1 MEISVKFIYVQFNL
15 VISHTFNQSPMRD
28 EEVKISKITNRILFE
43 IWVTLFSWHNMI
55 LVAVKTWKYN
65 SDDIN
70 LARTQESIVDELKI
84 MVRVEEKRQLSYDK
98 TFSQFVIQLIGCG
111 LTPTVV
117 DQHPNGYTTHTEGCP
132 FLVLEYA
139 EV

>member
-1 MEISVKFIYVQFNL
+1 
-15 VISHTFNQSPMRD
+15 
-28 EEVKISKITNRILFE
+28 
-43 IWVTLFSWHNMI
+43 MI
-55 LVAVKTWKYN
+55 LVAVKTWNYN

-139 EV
+139 EVQFLSAFQGLKHIFRMETYSNFFESINNEAEKNRHKIQE

>member
-1 MEISVKFIYVQFNL
+1 
-15 VISHTFNQSPMRD
+15 
-28 EEVKISKITNRILFE
+28 
-43 IWVTLFSWHNMI
+43 MI

-139 EV
+139 EVQYLSPFKSFSLFSEWRLTQISSRA

>member
-1 MEISVKFIYVQFNL
+1 M
-15 VISHTFNQSPMRD
+15 
-28 EEVKISKITNRILFE
+28 
-43 IWVTLFSWHNMI
+43 
-55 LVAVKTWKYN
+55 AVKTWKYN

-84 MVRVEEKRQLSYDK
+84 MVRVEEKRQLSYDR

-139 EV
+139 EVWYSLSSKVLYRVFRMETYSSFFASINNGAEKNRRKIQE

>member
-1 MEISVKFIYVQFNL
+1 
-15 VISHTFNQSPMRD
+15 MRD
-28 EEVKISKITNRILFE
+28 EEVKINKITTRILFE
-43 IWVTLFSWHNMI
+43 IRVFSVWHNMI

-139 EV
+139 EVQYLFPFKGFSLFSEWRLTKISSRA